1 MEANQMKA
9 LKLTRDC
16 RGRGGASLAPRR
28 RWPAGLPDLQQVTAR
43 TADSGKAGLE
53 KEGPEDVRAAGGRTC
68 GHLFQHPRA
77 GAAGEASAGLRAGAV
92 INVAS
97 TEGARVPP
105 WHRCALYL
113 IHLEAML

>member
-1 MEANQMKA
+1 MKA

-28 RWPAGLPDLQQVTAR
+28 RWPPRPAAGYGQ
-43 TADSGKAGLE
+43 DSGKAGLE

-77 GAAGEASAGLRAGAV
+77 GAAGEASAGLRSGAV